1 MLADPGH
8 YMRRGIQV
16 VDIFQDLIDR
26 PGKML
31 HLACQIHCPESHLLC
46 KDPVF
51 LCKHINLEGKAVHLP
66 EHRAVLGSQIAGF
79 QIQERTPAPCPVFLL
94 QKEHLSGLG
103 PDLLGIQF
111 EDHCQKQEAVI
122 SSLMKLTEPLQH
134 FLSGKNAPAGQFTKI
149 KKSSLQDLLFLDSLI
164 ILQRIQKDPGLIRPL
179 ILNRR
184 ISFKKLAFCRVITLV
199 LHICQ
204 QFLCPDAPLVYR
216 QFSHPH
222 LEKIPGSLQAL
233 SLLIR
238 SHVDLK
244 LFPLGCHDLIGQCL
258 VHGFDP
264 DPSEILAFSQIFPA
278 DNIFQFVDASDKV
291 SVMDTLFLHLQE
303 ISFHSDLGS

>member
-1 MLADPGH
+1 ME
-8 YMRRGIQV
+8 IKV
-16 VDIFQDLIDR
+16 SLIV
-26 PGKML
+26 
-31 HLACQIHCPESHLLC
+31 
-46 KDPVF
+46 PVYGVE
-51 LCKHINLEGKAVHLP
+51 NYLE
-66 EHRAVLGSQIAGF
+66 RAVDSALGQTLQEKEVILVDDGSPDRCPQICDRYAREYPEVVRVLH
-79 QIQERTPAPCPVFLL
+79 QEN
-94 QKEHLSGLG
+94 QGLG
-103 PDLLGIQF
+103 M
-111 EDHCQKQEAVI
+111 AR
-122 SSLMKLTEPLQH
+122 
-134 FLSGKNAPAGQFTKI
+134 NAGAALARGE
-149 KKSSLQDLLFLDSLI
+149 DLLFLDSLI

-204 QFLCPDAPLVYR
+204 QFLCPGAPLVYR